1 MIHAHDVVGQTDPIL
16 SRRSLVVAGGTA
28 GLLMCFAAPTSRSA
42 VAKGEEAV
50 AFSAYLSIGIDNTVK
65 ILVPGIELGQGIFT
79 SLPKILAEE
88 LEADFDAV
96 EVALAPGDEIFANP
110 AKGRQSTGNSDAVN
124 GYAPILRKIGAAA
137 KEMLINAA
145 AQRWGVAAAQCRAEN
160 SRVFHDATKRSV
172 SFGEVAVAAAKL
184 PMPAQPKLKTRD
196 QFKLIGK
203 SMIRK
208 DTAMKVDGS
217 AQFGA
222 DIELPNLL
230 FATVRSCPV
239 FGGTLRSF
247 DEAAGL
253 KMPGVVK
260 VLALMDG
267 HGSIN
272 AVGVIAENFW
282 QAKKAADA
290 LPIIWDTNGKE
301 TLNTTDLTRSMI
313 AALGD
318 DAAARTM
325 AFGNG
330 KIGNAIAALKNA
342 AKTLSVIYEVP
353 YLAHAC
359 MEPMAATCLVNTDS
373 VQMWVPSQQ
382 QSYARQVAA
391 DVTGVSFENV
401 TMQTTFAGGGFGRK
415 WELDFCRQVAQLANA
430 VKGRPVR
437 MMWTREEDIQHD
449 YYRPAYVARV
459 TAGIDNDGNLTA
471 MTARLAGQSML
482 AFQRRSPKPP
492 MPDATAVGG
501 ALNPRYAVPNT
512 LIDYVEMPQSL
523 PVGFW
528 RSVAMSH
535 NGFISEC
542 AIDEAA
548 YLAGQDPVAFRRAL
562 LKGKVREIKALD
574 TVAEV
579 SGWGRKMPPGQGLGV
594 ALTVGFEAVTAQVA
608 HVSITNNTLKVNKIW
623 CVYDAGMIID
633 PSNAIAQVEGG
644 IVYGLSAA
652 LFGEITIDKGA
663 VKQSNFHDYQAITM
677 ATMPEIEVVLTEN
690 GDKPGGAGEASV
702 PGIAPAVANAVYAA
716 TGRRIRK
723 LPLQTAGLTM
733 V

>member
-1 MIHAHDVVGQTDPIL
+1 MRPVAGQPNSSF
-16 SRRSLVVAGGTA
+16 SRRAFVAAGSTA
-28 GLLMCFAAPTSRSA
+28 GLLMGFAVPASRSA
-42 VAKGEEAV
+42 IAKGEETV
-50 AFSAYLSIGIDNTVK
+50 AFSAYLSIGTDNTVK

-96 EVALAPGDEIFANP
+96 EVALAPGDETFANP

-160 SRVFHDATKRSV
+160 SRVFHDTTKRSI
-172 SFGEVAVAAAKL
+172 SFGEVAAAAARL
-184 PMPAQPKLKTRD
+184 PIPAQPKLKTRD
-196 QFKLIGK
+196 QFKLIGR

-222 DIELPNLL
+222 DIGLPNLL
-230 FATVRSCPV
+230 FASVRSCPV

-253 KMPGVVK
+253 KMPGVAK

-272 AVGVIAENFW
+272 TVGVIAESFW

-290 LPIIWDTNGKE
+290 LPIDWDTKDKE
-301 TLNTTDLTRSMI
+301 TLNTAELTTSMV
-313 AALGD
+313 AALDD
-318 DAAARTM
+318 DAAAKTM

-330 KIGNAIAALKNA
+330 KIGNADAALKEA
-342 AKTLSVIYEVP
+342 AKTLSVIYELP

-373 VQMWVPSQQ
+373 VQMWAPSQQ

-391 DVTGVSFENV
+391 DITGVPFEKV

-415 WELDFCRQVAQLANA
+415 WELDFCRQAAQLANA

-437 MMWTREEDIQHD
+437 MIWTREEDIQHD
-449 YYRPAYVARV
+449 YYRPAYMARV
-459 TAGIDNDGNLTA
+459 KAGVDGGGNLTT
-471 MTARLAGQSML
+471 MTARLVGQSML

-512 LIDYVEMPQSL
+512 LIDYVEMPQVL

-548 YLAGQDPVAFRRAL
+548 YLAGKDPVVFRRAL

-574 TVAEV
+574 AVAEI
-579 SGWGRKMPPGQGLGV
+579 SGWGRNLPEGHGLGV
-594 ALTVGFEAVTAQVA
+594 ALTTGFEAVTAQVA
-608 HVSITNNTLKVNKIW
+608 HVSITNNTLKVNKVW

-652 LFGEITIDKGA
+652 LFGEITINKGA
-663 VKQSNFHDYQAITM
+663 VKQSNFHDYQAVTM

-723 LPLQTAGLTM
+723 LPLKTAGLTM